1 MNEFEDLEKDLRNL
15 SPKPP
20 TVHFSS
26 RIEEALGDS
35 GGMAFRRVSEEQAP
49 KSQSS
54 NLLPFALTLGA
65 GLGIAAVWVML
76 SSFNL
81 DSPAPAEEFA
91 EQPALQPIYPSD
103 EDQSPVHGVTLR
115 ELEILSG
122 MPVDGWMDPQ
132 TSERF
137 LQRVDEGVVERP
149 DGVPVRRVRYDFMD
163 DTLWLHPESDLRIR
177 SSTPRQEFHFIELEL
192 Y

>member
-15 SPKPP
+15 SPKTP

-54 NLLPFALTLGA
+54 KLLPFALTLGA
-65 GLGIAAVWVML
+65 GLGIAAIWVML

-81 DSPAPAEEFA
+81 DLKDLGMASF
-91 EQPALQPIYPSD
+91 IFKS
-103 EDQSPVHGVTLR
+103 SVF
-115 ELEILSG
+115 LSFG
-122 MPVDGWMDPQ
+122 
-132 TSERF
+132 
-137 LQRVDEGVVERP
+137 LKKK
-149 DGVPVRRVRYDFMD
+149 
-163 DTLWLHPESDLRIR
+163 
-177 SSTPRQEFHFIELEL
+177 
-192 Y
+192 